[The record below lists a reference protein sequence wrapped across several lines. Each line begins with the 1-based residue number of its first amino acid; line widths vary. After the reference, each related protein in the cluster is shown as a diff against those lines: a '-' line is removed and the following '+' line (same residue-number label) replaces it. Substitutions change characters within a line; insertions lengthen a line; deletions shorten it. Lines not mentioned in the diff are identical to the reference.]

1 MNLEKKKD
9 PSKKEIIFI
18 LDLLNSNKLDETKKE
33 VDKKIISFPES
44 SILYNILGAVF
55 NNQKQ
60 FNKSIKSYNKSLEI
74 NPNYAQAYNN
84 LGIAYHKI
92 SKQKEAIENY
102 KKAINLK
109 KNFSEA
115 YNNLGNAMRDIDKPK
130 DALTNY
136 DKAIKYNS
144 NYAEAY
150 NNIGSTYEM
159 LGDIKNALKNYEKA
173 TKIKPNYAEAYNNI
187 GNLLSGITRF
197 DESLL
202 NFKKAISVKPTY
214 EKSYN
219 NLGNLL
225 NDLGKYDEASE
236 AYRKAIQLKPNYP
249 KAYSN
254 LLFNIN
260 YKINYNH
267 KLYLAEA
274 QKFQLNCKKKLNKFS
289 LKYKYEKNP
298 QKLTVGLVS
307 ADFGNHPGGYFTL
320 STLRELRKKNFNLIS
335 YSTTNRKDDFSSYFR
350 PLFSKWN
357 SIEQKND
364 EEVVQQILN
373 DKVHILLDVQGHSSK
388 NRLPIF
394 FYKPAPIQASWL
406 GQGST
411 GISEIDYFIGS
422 PHITPK
428 TEEDHYIEK
437 VLRLPEI
444 SQCFTPP
451 NFEVEINNLPANK
464 NNFIT
469 FGCANKLSK
478 INEEVIILWSKIL
491 KSIPGSKIYLKNKNL
506 ENPNIAEQFLKKFE
520 YHEIKRERIIL
531 LGESSTRKELLKFYN
546 KIDIALD
553 PFPFQGNT
561 STCEAIWMGVPVL
574 TLKGNRYLFHFG
586 ESINF
591 NLGMSEWVANSKEEY
606 ISKAIKFSSNLEELS
621 KIRITLKEKALQ
633 SPVFNAPRFAN
644 NFSDL
649 LWKMWDEF
657 IRKS

>member
-1 MNLEKKKD
+1 MNLDKEKD
-9 PSKKEIIFI
+9 PSQKEIIFI
-18 LDLLNSNKLDETKKE
+18 LDLLNSNKLDEAKKE
-33 VDKKIISFPES
+33 VDKKIINFPES

-159 LGDIKNALKNYEKA
+159 LGDIKNALNNYEKA

-187 GNLLSGITRF
+187 GTLLSGITRF

-202 NFKKAISVKPTY
+202 NFKKAISLKPTY

-274 QKFQLNCKKKLNKFS
+274 QKFQLNCKKKLNNIS

-561 STCEAIWMGVPVL
+561 STCEAVWMGVPVL

>member
-9 PSKKEIIFI
+9 PSQKEIIFI

-289 LKYKYEKNP
+289 LKYQYEKSP